1 MSPAQGEVEG
11 AWLSCAVAQTVKNLV
26 SDLNGDWKPT
36 VTWGSPILG
45 PPYVYIY
52 IHTDNQI
59 EVVRYIYI
67 DV

>member
-52 IHTDNQI
+52 IYTY
-59 EVVRYIYI
+59 R
-67 DV
+67 